1 MRRIGSD
8 GDGPGHF
15 MYPVGV
21 AHGAGGEI
29 IVSDNVRKD
38 VQVFSGEGELLQIIG
53 ADGDSKVALHG
64 TPHAVAADA
73 EGRIVFTTKG
83 RLKAPYVVNSTNEKS
98 VVVML
103 S

>member
-1 MRRIGSD
+1 M
-8 GDGPGHF
+8 GDGQGQF
-15 MYPVGV
+15 NDVRGV

-53 ADGDSKVALHG
+53 AKGYSDIHEEGYQDKKFFTAGV
-64 TPHAVAADA
+64 DD
-73 EGRIVFTTKG
+73 EGRVLIAVRTLVGDNFAPKIDIV
-83 RLKAPYVVNSTNEKS
+83 S
-98 VVVML
+98 L

>member
-29 IVSDNVRKD
+29 IVSDLKRED
-38 VQVFSGEGELLQIIG
+38 VQTFSGKGELLQIIG

-64 TPHAVAADA
+64 KPYGVAADA
-73 EGRIVFTTKG
+73 EGRIALVIS
-83 RLKAPYVVNSTNEKS
+83 RSDLSTSSS
-98 VVVML
+98 VLLL
-103 S
+103 SSS